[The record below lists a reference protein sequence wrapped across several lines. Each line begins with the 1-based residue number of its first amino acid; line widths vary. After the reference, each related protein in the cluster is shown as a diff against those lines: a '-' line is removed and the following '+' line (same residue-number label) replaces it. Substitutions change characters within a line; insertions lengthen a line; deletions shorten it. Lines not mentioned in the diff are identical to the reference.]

1 MTDQV
6 NATGEGFAALSSL
19 TELIEGVGGAARLGG
34 WEAVMQIDF
43 TDEATRHL
51 LVTSTALSFRDGTHI
66 KPTVVIHGR
75 GADLARAFNGE
86 VDMTQLLARG
96 QATSEGRYRDLIE
109 LGRLTGAAK
118 KARLK
123 AAAGAPAGEPA
134 EVGKA

>member
-1 MTDQV
+1 VTESA
-6 NATGEGFAALSSL
+6 NETGEGFASLSSL

-43 TDEATRHL
+43 TDEPAVHL
-51 LVTSTALSFRDGTHI
+51 LVTTSGLALRPGTHI
-66 KPTVVIHGR
+66 RPTVVLHGK
-75 GADLARAFNGE
+75 GADLARSFHGE

-96 QATSEGRYRDLIE
+96 LATSEGRYRDLIE

-123 AAAGAPAGEPA
+123 AAAAGE
-134 EVGKA
+134 KA

>member
-1 MTDQV
+1 MTEPV
-6 NATGEGFAALSSL
+6 NETANATGDGFAALSSL

-43 TDEATRHL
+43 TDEATQHL
-51 LVTSTALSFRDGTHI
+51 LVTTSGLSLRDGTHI
-66 KPTVVIHGR
+66 KPTVVIRGK

-118 KARLK
+118 KARLA
-123 AAAGAPAGEPA
+123 AAAG
-134 EVGKA
+134 GKA